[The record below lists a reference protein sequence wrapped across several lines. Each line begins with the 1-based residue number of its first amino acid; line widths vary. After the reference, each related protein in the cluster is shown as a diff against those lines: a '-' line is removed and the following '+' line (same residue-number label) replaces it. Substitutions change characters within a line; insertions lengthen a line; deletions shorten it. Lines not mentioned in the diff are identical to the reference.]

1 MLLELDVASI
11 QSHLMEFGILGIV
24 SFVLGYFAW
33 HSYKRILDRND
44 ALEAKVDHLQN
55 EMTRLLIE
63 ERDRMSNIIAENTKA
78 IHDLR
83 TIIINTL
90 IQKERES
97 KTTRVKKNSQQIG
110 RSPR

>member
-1 MLLELDVASI
+1 MLLEVDVLAT
-11 QSHLMEFGILGIV
+11 QSVFMQYGVLGVV

-33 HSYKRILDRND
+33 HSYKRLLEEND
-44 ALEAKVDHLQN
+44 ALEAKVDHLQS

-63 ERDRMSNIIAENTKA
+63 ERNRMSDIIADNTKA

-90 IQKERES
+90 IDKERVI
-97 KTTRVKKNSQQIG
+97 KTTRTRKSSQ
-110 RSPR
+110 

>member
-1 MLLELDVASI
+1 MLLEVDITSI
-11 QSHLMEFGILGIV
+11 QTHLMEFGILGIV

-90 IQKERES
+90 IQKEREP
-97 KTTRVKKNSQQIG
+97 KTTRVKKDSQQTG
-110 RSPR
+110 RAPR

>member
-1 MLLELDVASI
+1 MTFLEIDIATAQTSFMQYGV
-11 QSHLMEFGILGIV
+11 LGVV

-33 HSYKRILDRND
+33 HSYKRLLDEND

-63 ERDRMSNIIAENTKA
+63 ERDRMSQIIAENTKA

-90 IQKERES
+90 IEKERGV
-97 KTTRVKKNSQQIG
+97 KRTRSNKSSQ
-110 RSPR
+110 